1 MNRSGRSGRSWGAAL
16 QALAARWITDLHR
29 TAQGGTSLLRTRV
42 VTLRVALF
50 AVIGARLIKPGRFET
65 PSRAASV
72 EDYCENDE
80 RSCHLTPPP
89 RRNIWQQVYR
99 RQVEFGYRSPFV
111 TIWTAVDRLNSPV
124 GGRWRASASGSFS
137 TDAAKRGGVGR
148 ADAPPAE
155 PDERRDDLLLRRDLR
170 RDRRQGPY
178 ERFGDRPDQGCGR
191 VVRRVASSVEARVSP
206 TASGRHT
213 SFGHRLVHASSA
225 SM

>member
-1 MNRSGRSGRSWGAAL
+1 MPVDRSARSGRSRWAVL

-65 PSRAASV
+65 PSRAASA

-99 RQVEFGYRSPFV
+99 RQVEFGYRSLFV
-111 TIWTAVDRLNSPV
+111 TIWRSACLTA
-124 GGRWRASASGSFS
+124 WRAKIFPSRSGSQLQVTALS
-137 TDAAKRGGVGR
+137 GMAQ
-148 ADAPPAE
+148 APPSS
-155 PDERRDDLLLRRDLR
+155 RS
-170 RDRRQGPY
+170 
-178 ERFGDRPDQGCGR
+178 
-191 VVRRVASSVEARVSP
+191 SSVRSAWRARWSRSFAAGTVELTWRAVSSVSNSSTTRRYR
-206 TASGRHT
+206 TAR
-213 SFGHRLVHASSA
+213 
-225 SM
+225 